1 MLRLCLHSIA
11 NVLIWG
17 KGNAKEVSIMAS
29 LTKVEGIGKKFQRQL
44 QKAAISTTDAL
55 LKNGAT
61 RKGRNQI
68 AKESGI
74 SVKLILEWVNHA
86 DLFRIK
92 GVGEE
97 YADLLEASGV
107 DTVVELGKRI
117 PENLLA
123 KMAEVNSKGKKKL
136 VRQLPGINQVKA
148 WVKQAKKLKRLVT
161 H

>member
-1 MLRLCLHSIA
+1 
-11 NVLIWG
+11 
-17 KGNAKEVSIMAS
+17 MAS
-29 LTKVEGIGKKFQRQL
+29 LTKVEGIGKRYQKQL
-44 QKAAISTTDAL
+44 QKAGISTTDAL
-55 LKNGAT
+55 LKVCCT

-74 SVKLILEWVNHA
+74 SAKLILEWVNHS

-107 DTVVELGKRI
+107 DTVVELGKRV

-123 KMAEVNSKGKKKL
+123 KMTAVNSKGKRKL
-136 VRQLPGINQVKA
+136 VRQLPGIKSVKA
-148 WVKQAKKLKRLVT
+148 WVKQAKRLKRVVT

>member
-1 MLRLCLHSIA
+1 MA
-11 NVLIWG
+11 N
-17 KGNAKEVSIMAS
+17 
-29 LTKVEGIGKKFQRQL
+29 LTKVEGIGKRHQKQL
-44 QKAAISTTDAL
+44 QKAEIATTEAL

-92 GVGEE
+92 GVGAQ

-107 DTVVELGKRI
+107 DTVVELGKRV
-117 PENLLA
+117 PENLHA
-123 KMAEVNSKGKKKL
+123 KMVEVNSKRKKKL
-136 VRQLPGINQVKA
+136 VRQLPAINQVKA
-148 WVKQAKKLKRLVT
+148 WVKQAKKLKRVVS

>member
-1 MLRLCLHSIA
+1 
-11 NVLIWG
+11 
-17 KGNAKEVSIMAS
+17 MAS
-29 LTKVEGIGKKFQRQL
+29 LTKVEGIGKKFQKQL
-44 QKAAISTTDAL
+44 QKAGISTTDAL

-74 SVKLILEWVNHA
+74 SVKLILEWVNHS

-107 DTVVELGKRI
+107 DTVVELGKRV

-136 VRQLPGINQVKA
+136 VRQLPGINQIKA
-148 WVKQAKKLKRLVT
+148 WVKQAKKLKRVVT

>member
-1 MLRLCLHSIA
+1 M
-11 NVLIWG
+11 VY
-17 KGNAKEVSIMAS
+17 KEIIKEALTMAS
-29 LTKVEGIGKKFQRQL
+29 LTKVEGIGKKFQKEL
-44 QKAAISTTDAL
+44 QKAGISTTDAL

-68 AKESGI
+68 AKDSGI
-74 SVKLILEWVNHA
+74 SAKLILEWVNHA

-107 DTVVELGKRI
+107 DTVVELGKRV
-117 PENLLA
+117 PENLHA
-123 KMAEVNSKGKKKL
+123 KMAEVNSKGKRKL

-148 WVKQAKKLKRLVT
+148 WIKQAKRLKRVIS

>member
-1 MLRLCLHSIA
+1 
-11 NVLIWG
+11 
-17 KGNAKEVSIMAS
+17 MAS
-29 LTKVEGIGKKFQRQL
+29 LTKVEGIGKKFQKQL
-44 QKAAISTTDAL
+44 QKAGISTTDAL
-55 LKNGAT
+55 LKSGAT

-107 DTVVELGKRI
+107 DTVVELGKRV

-123 KMAEVNSKGKKKL
+123 KMAEVNSKGKKEL

-148 WVKQAKKLKRLVT
+148 WVKQAKKLKRVVT

>member
-1 MLRLCLHSIA
+1 
-11 NVLIWG
+11 
-17 KGNAKEVSIMAS
+17 MAS
-29 LTKVEGIGKKFQRQL
+29 LTKVEGIGKKYQKLL
-44 QKAAISTTDAL
+44 QKMGISTTEAL
-55 LKNGAT
+55 LKEGAT
-61 RKGRNQI
+61 RKGRNHI

-74 SVKLILEWVNHA
+74 TAKLILEWVNHV

-107 DTVVELGKRI
+107 DTVVELGKRV
-117 PENLLA
+117 PENLHA
-123 KMAEVNSKGKKKL
+123 KMAEINSKGRKML

-148 WVKQAKKLKRLVT
+148 WVKQAKRLKRVIT

>member
-1 MLRLCLHSIA
+1 
-11 NVLIWG
+11 
-17 KGNAKEVSIMAS
+17 MAS
-29 LTKVEGIGKKFQRQL
+29 LTKVEGIGKRYQKQL
-44 QKAAISTTDAL
+44 QKAEIATTEAL

-92 GVGEE
+92 GVGAQ

-107 DTVVELGKRI
+107 DTVVELGKRV
-117 PENLLA
+117 PENLYA
-123 KMAEVNSKGKKKL
+123 KMVEVNSKQKKKL
-136 VRQLPGINQVKA
+136 VRQLPAINQVKA
-148 WVKQAKKLKRLVT
+148 WVKQAKKLKRVVS

>member
-1 MLRLCLHSIA
+1 
-11 NVLIWG
+11 
-17 KGNAKEVSIMAS
+17 MAS
-29 LTKVEGIGKKFQRQL
+29 LTKVGSIGKKSQKQL
-44 QKAAISTTDAL
+44 QKAEISTTDAL

-74 SVKLILEWVNHA
+74 SVKLILEWVNRA

-92 GVGEE
+92 GVGTQ

-107 DTVVELGKRI
+107 DTVVELGKRV
-117 PENLLA
+117 PENLHA
-123 KMAEVNSKGKKKL
+123 KMAEVNSKRKKKL
-136 VRQLPGINQVKA
+136 VRQLPALNQVKK
-148 WVKQAKKLKRLVT
+148 WTKQAKRLKSVVS

>member
-1 MLRLCLHSIA
+1 
-11 NVLIWG
+11 
-17 KGNAKEVSIMAS
+17 MAS
-29 LTKVEGIGKKFQRQL
+29 LTKVEGIGKKYQKQL
-44 QKAAISTTDAL
+44 QKAGISTTDAL
-55 LKNGAT
+55 LKICCT

-68 AKESGI
+68 AKETGI
-74 SVKLILEWVNHA
+74 SAKLVLEWVNHV

-107 DTVVELGKRI
+107 DTVVELGKRV
-117 PENLLA
+117 PENLHA

-136 VRQLPGINQVKA
+136 VRQLPGLNQVKK
-148 WVKQAKKLKRLVT
+148 WVRQAKRLKRVVT

>member
-1 MLRLCLHSIA
+1 M
-11 NVLIWG
+11 VY
-17 KGNAKEVSIMAS
+17 KEIIKEALTMAS
-29 LTKVEGIGKKFQRQL
+29 LTKVEGIGKKFQKEL
-44 QKAAISTTDAL
+44 QKAGISTTDAL

-68 AKESGI
+68 AKDSGI
-74 SVKLILEWVNHA
+74 SAKLILEWVNHA

-107 DTVVELGKRI
+107 DTVVELGKRV
-117 PENLLA
+117 PENLHA
-123 KMAEVNSKGKKKL
+123 KMAEVNSKGKRKL

-148 WVKQAKKLKRLVT
+148 WIKQAKRLKRVVT